1 MKKILLVLKK
11 IVISY
16 IVLYGY
22 NLIAVNF
29 SLVIPIN
36 LITVL
41 LVTILGVPSLIALI
55 LLKIVA
61 L

>member
-1 MKKILLVLKK
+1 MKNVIELLKK
-11 IVISY
+11 IIMSY

-22 NLIAVNF
+22 NLIAANF
-29 SLVIPIN
+29 NMLIPIN

-41 LVTILGVPSLIALI
+41 LITILGVPSLIALV
-55 LLKIVA
+55 LLKIIV

>member
-1 MKKILLVLKK
+1 MKNVIELLKK
-11 IVISY
+11 IIMSY

-22 NLIAVNF
+22 NLIAANF
-29 SLVIPIN
+29 NMLIPIN

-41 LVTILGVPSLIALI
+41 LVTILGVPSLIALV
-55 LLKIVA
+55 LLKIIV

>member
-1 MKKILLVLKK
+1 MQNVIELLKK
-11 IVISY
+11 IIMSY

-22 NLIAVNF
+22 NLIAANF
-29 SLVIPIN
+29 NMLIPIN

-41 LVTILGVPSLIALI
+41 LVTILGVPSLIALV
-55 LLKIVA
+55 LLKIIV

>member
-1 MKKILLVLKK
+1 MKKNLILIKK
-11 IVISY
+11 IVLSY

-22 NLIAVNF
+22 NLIAANF
-29 SLVIPIN
+29 NMVIPIN
-36 LITVL
+36 LITVGL
-41 LVTILGVPSLIALI
+41 ITFLGVPSLFALL

>member
-1 MKKILLVLKK
+1 MNYVIELLKK
-11 IVISY
+11 IIMSY

-22 NLIAVNF
+22 NLIAANF
-29 SLVIPIN
+29 NMLIPIN

-41 LVTILGVPSLIALI
+41 LVTILGVPSLIALV
-55 LLKIVA
+55 LLKIIV